1 MYKEENMATK
11 IYHRLQ
17 EQMDQ
22 YSTGFPASASGVE
35 LKILEKLFTEEDA
48 EIYLD
53 LSMLL
58 ETPDGFVERTGR
70 PGAGMA
76 EKLEDMA
83 KRGLL
88 FRHVKDGIKRYSVV
102 PFVVGSYE
110 FQLGRMDKE
119 LAELTNSYMEE
130 TFLAGMG
137 NNVVPL
143 RTIPVGKSVTVVHK
157 VAAYEDAKTIIS
169 GKDKIAVADCICRT
183 QQGLLDKGC
192 DKPKEV
198 CLLFGSHADYYVEN
212 KMGRYIGQEEA
223 CAILDKCEEAG
234 LVNQPANMVNPGGMC
249 NCCGD
254 CCGVLRAL
262 NLQPNPGEL
271 VYNRYWAI
279 VDPEA
284 CSGCEVCLDRCQ
296 MNAIKMDETEMDET
310 AKINSARCIG
320 CGLCVTACPMEAIQL
335 EEKPKDLHVAPPVSG
350 QALLSITAEKR
361 GTSLIPLKMQ

>member
-1 MYKEENMATK
+1 MAVE
-11 IYHRLQ
+11 IYHRLR

-22 YSTGFPASASGVE
+22 YSTGFPASESGVE

-58 ETPDGFVERTGR
+58 ETAEAFVTRTGR
-70 PGAGMA
+70 PQEKIAD
-76 EKLEDMA
+76 KLEDMA
-83 KRGLL
+83 KRGLI
-88 FRHVKDGIKRYSVV
+88 FRHIKDGNKRYSAV
-102 PFVVGSYE
+102 PFVIGSYE

-119 LAELTNSYMEE
+119 FAELTNTYMEE

-137 NNVVPL
+137 ENVTPL
-143 RTIPVGKSVTVVHK
+143 RTIPVGKSVDVGNK
-157 VAAYEDAKTIIS
+157 VAAYEDAKAIIN

-183 QQGLLDKGC
+183 LQGLLDNGC

-212 KMGRYIGQEEA
+212 KMGRYIGREEA

-279 VDPEA
+279 IDPEK
-284 CSGCEVCLDRCQ
+284 CSGCETCLDRCQ
-296 MNAIKMDETEMDET
+296 MNAIEIEET
-310 AKINSARCIG
+310 AKVNTARCIG
-320 CGLCVTACPMEAIQL
+320 CGLCVTTCPMEAIQL
-335 EEKPKDLHVAPPVSG
+335 EEKSKDLQVSPPASG
-350 QALLSITAEKR
+350 QELMSITAEKR
-361 GTSLIPLKMQ
+361 GTSLIPLKMR

>member
-1 MYKEENMATK
+1 MAAE

-17 EQMDQ
+17 KQMDQ
-22 YSTGFPASASGVE
+22 YSTGFPASESGVE

-48 EIYLD
+48 GIYLD

-58 ETPDGFVERTGR
+58 EASDAFAVRTGR
-70 PGAGMA
+70 SAEEMA
-76 EKLEDMA
+76 VKLEDMA

-88 FRHVKDGIKRYSVV
+88 FRHVKEGEKRYSAV
-102 PFVVGSYE
+102 PFVIGSYE

-119 LAELTNSYMEE
+119 LAELTNNYMEE

-137 NNVVPL
+137 DNVVPL
-143 RTIPVGKSVTVVHK
+143 RTIPVGKSVTVINR
-157 VAAYEDAKTIIS
+157 VAAYEDAKAIVR
-169 GKDKIAVADCICRT
+169 GKDKIALANCICRS
-183 QQGLLDKGC
+183 QQELLDKGC
-192 DKPKEV
+192 GKPKEV
-198 CLLFGSHADYYVEN
+198 CMMFGSHADYYVEN

-223 CAILDKCEEAG
+223 CAVLDKCEAAG

-271 VYNRYWAI
+271 VYNRYRAI
-279 VDPEA
+279 VDPEE
-284 CSGCEVCLDRCQ
+284 CSGCEICLDRCQ
-296 MNAIKMDETEMDET
+296 MNAIQIEEIATVDT
-310 AKINSARCIG
+310 ARCIG
-320 CGLCVTACPMEAIQL
+320 CGLCVTTCPMEAIQL
-335 EEKPKDLHVAPPVSG
+335 EEKSKDLQVSPPASG
-350 QALLSITAEKR
+350 QELMAITAEKR

>member
-1 MYKEENMATK
+1 MAAE
-11 IYHRLQ
+11 IYRRLQ

-22 YSTGFPASASGVE
+22 YSTGFPASESGVE
-35 LKILEKLFTEEDA
+35 LKILEKLFTQEDA

-58 ETPDGFVERTGR
+58 EAPDAFVTRTGR
-70 PGAGMA
+70 PLEGAA

-88 FRHVKDGIKRYSVV
+88 FRHVKDGNKRYSVV
-102 PFVVGSYE
+102 PFVIGSYE

-130 TFLAGMG
+130 SFLQGMG
-137 NNVVPL
+137 DNVAPL
-143 RTIPVGKSVTVVHK
+143 RTIPVGKSVEVVNK
-157 VAAYEDAKTIIS
+157 VAAYEDAKAIIN
-169 GKDKIAVADCICRT
+169 GKDKIVVADCICRT
-183 QQGLLDKGC
+183 QQGLIDKGC
-192 DKPKEV
+192 EKPMEV

-212 KMGRYIGQEEA
+212 KMGRYIDREEA

-271 VYNRYWAI
+271 VYNRYRAI
-279 VDPEA
+279 IDQEECTA
-284 CSGCEVCLDRCQ
+284 CEICLDRCQ
-296 MNAIKMDETEMDET
+296 MNAIEIDET
-310 AKINSARCIG
+310 ATIDTARCIG
-320 CGLCVTACPMEAIQL
+320 CGLCITTCPVEAIQL
-335 EEKPKDLHVAPPVSG
+335 EEKPKDLHVSPPASG
-350 QALLSITAEKR
+350 QELLAITAEKR

>member
-1 MYKEENMATK
+1 MAAE

-17 EQMDQ
+17 KQMDQ
-22 YSTGFPASASGVE
+22 YSTGFPASESGVE

-48 EIYLD
+48 GIYLD

-58 ETPDGFVERTGR
+58 EASDAFASRTGR
-70 PGAGMA
+70 PAEEMA

-88 FRHVKDGIKRYSVV
+88 FRHIKEGEKRYSAV
-102 PFVVGSYE
+102 PFVIGSYE
-110 FQLGRMDKE
+110 FQLGRMDRE

-143 RTIPVGKSVTVVHK
+143 RTIPVGKSVTVINK
-157 VAAYEDAKTIIS
+157 VAAYEDAKAIVR
-169 GKDKIAVADCICRT
+169 GKDKIALADCICRS
-183 QQGLLDKGC
+183 QQELLDKGC
-192 DKPKEV
+192 GKPKEV
-198 CLLFGSHADYYVEN
+198 CMMFGSHADYYVEN
-212 KMGRYIGQEEA
+212 KMGRYIDQEEA
-223 CAILDKCEEAG
+223 FAVLDKCEAAG

-271 VYNRYWAI
+271 VYNRYRAI
-279 VDPEA
+279 VDPEE
-284 CSGCEVCLDRCQ
+284 CSGCEICLDRCQ
-296 MNAIKMDETEMDET
+296 MNAIQIEEIATVDT
-310 AKINSARCIG
+310 ARCIG
-320 CGLCVTACPMEAIQL
+320 CGLCVTTCPMEAIQL
-335 EEKPKDLHVAPPVSG
+335 EEKSKDLQVSPPASG
-350 QALLSITAEKR
+350 QELMSITAEKR
-361 GTSLIPLKMQ
+361 GTSLIPLKMR

>member
-1 MYKEENMATK
+1 MVAK
-11 IYHRLQ
+11 IYYQLR

-22 YSTGFPASASGVE
+22 YSTGFPASESGVE
-35 LKILEKLFTEEDA
+35 LKILEKLYTKEDA

-58 ETPDGFVERTGR
+58 ETADAFAERTGR
-70 PGAGMA
+70 PPEDMT

-88 FRHVKDGIKRYSVV
+88 FRHVKNGKKRYSSV
-102 PFVVGSYE
+102 PFVIGSYE
-110 FQLGRMDKE
+110 FQLGRMDKD
-119 LAELTNSYMEE
+119 LANLTNSYMEE
-130 TFLAGMG
+130 AFLESMS

-143 RTIPVGKSVTVVHK
+143 RTIPVGKSVEVVHK
-157 VAAYEDAKTIIS
+157 VAAYEDAKTIIA
-169 GKDKIAVADCICRT
+169 GKDKIALADCICRK
-183 QQGLLDKGC
+183 QQELIDKGC
-192 DKPKEV
+192 DKPMEV
-198 CLLFGSHADYYVEN
+198 CLMFGSHAEYYVEN
-212 KMGRYIGQEEA
+212 KLGRYIDKEEA
-223 CAILDKCEEAG
+223 FAILDKCEEAG

-279 VDPEA
+279 VDQEE
-284 CSGCEVCLDRCQ
+284 CSGCEICLARCQ
-296 MNAIKMDETEMDET
+296 MNAIEIDDIATIDT
-310 AKINSARCIG
+310 VRCIG
-320 CGLCVTACPMEAIQL
+320 CGLCVTTCPEEAIKL
-335 EEKPKDLHVAPPVSG
+335 EEKPKKLQNSPPASG
-350 QALLSITAEKR
+350 QELMAITAEKR

>member
-1 MYKEENMATK
+1 MAAEV
-11 IYHRLQ
+11 YHRLR

-22 YSTGFPASASGVE
+22 YSTGFPASESGVE
-35 LKILEKLFTEEDA
+35 LKILEKLYTEEDA

-58 ETPDGFVERTGR
+58 EAPDAFAARSGR
-70 PGAGMA
+70 SPEVMA

-88 FRHVKDGIKRYSVV
+88 FRHIKNGIRRYSAI
-102 PFVVGSYE
+102 PFVIGSYE

-119 LAELTNSYMEE
+119 LAELTNAYMEE
-130 TFLAGMG
+130 AFLSGMG
-137 NNVVPL
+137 NNVPPL
-143 RTIPVGKSVTVVHK
+143 RTIPVGKSVDVINK
-157 VAAYEDAKTIIS
+157 VAAYEDAKAIIN
-169 GKDKIAVADCICRT
+169 GKEKIAVANCICRT
-183 QQGLLDKGC
+183 QQGLIDKGC

-212 KMGRYIGQEEA
+212 KIARYIDQAEA

-262 NLQPNPGEL
+262 SMLPNPGEL
-271 VYNRYWAI
+271 VHNRYWAV
-279 VDPEA
+279 VDAEECTA
-284 CSGCEVCLDRCQ
+284 CETCLDRCQ
-296 MNAIKMDETEMDET
+296 MNAIEIGDIAVVDK
-310 AKINSARCIG
+310 ARCIG
-320 CGLCVTACPMEAIQL
+320 CGLCVTTCPVDAIRL
-335 EEKPKDLHVAPPVSG
+335 EEKPKALQVPPPESG
-350 QALLSITAEKR
+350 QELMAVTAERR
-361 GTSLIPLKMQ
+361 GTSLIPLKMQQQ